1 LLPELHSVGWCSVGA
16 DITALRTSWVPRSKN
31 RPLGISDAIGCDT
44 QMASSVTANLLD
56 DGVVDTLE
64 SVGVRSG
71 IHTSASINASDSAQ
85 ILRAALREAC
95 QQMRV
100 TRDDGNRL
108 QKYEWPGDV
117 RELRNVIER
126 AVILS
131 KSPPS
136 RCTPTPRYDGRSPME
151 WRRLVSRRMSRKAR
165 NGERAP
171 PRRRCASRIGMDCAP

>member
-1 LLPELHSVGWCSVGA
+1 
-16 DITALRTSWVPRSKN
+16 
-31 RPLGISDAIGCDT
+31 
-44 QMASSVTANLLD
+44 MASSVTANLLD

-108 QKYEWPGDV
+108 
-117 RELRNVIER
+117 
-126 AVILS
+126 
-131 KSPPS
+131 
-136 RCTPTPRYDGRSPME
+136 
-151 WRRLVSRRMSRKAR
+151 
-165 NGERAP
+165 
-171 PRRRCASRIGMDCAP
+171 